1 MNTTHI
7 ICRQCKRESF
17 LEDTAVTCCP
27 YCGSY
32 EINTTIIPNISEAAL
47 SAMGYDK
54 LSEEQKAVV
63 MSTEGINYVE
73 AGPGTAKSTTLVFR
87 TNYLIHYRRDGIHRP
102 LILTFTNQAVDQL
115 VQSFLNHRPQDRPH
129 VATLH
134 GFAFGRLHEFC
145 DLLPYQF
152 QDFRIMCEDDWNLF
166 FNWNRTFN
174 PAVDGTL
181 SATELKAIIRLEKRT
196 GSYISALL
204 EGKENADPLLS
215 AFLYYQRE
223 NCMLDFDDLINAL
236 VWLMKKNPDVCGKI
250 NDRYRYVLVDES
262 QDLTAPELEL
272 LNLITLRYRNLFL
285 VGDTDQSIYGWRG
298 AQNRVSGWLES
309 LGCKVHRFSLTL
321 NYRSSQAVL
330 DAAGSVIE
338 SAPNHKPKQLT
349 AVYPKGVKV
358 MVKECPDPFHE
369 AKIIASSIEVAV
381 DQTSQPR
388 PLKYSDIAVLAR
400 NHASLRLI
408 RRALIKKKIPVC
420 CDNETPLLQRPVIQ
434 SVIRYF
440 RFLDSPN
447 YLTLSALDKPLV
459 QKKFLL
465 EFLEAVENA
474 DGHVSEALCFF
485 DVDDYEDED
494 KLTAHGYWFKSV
506 LDAIDSRLTGLNKY
520 SLVAVIETFLAEF
533 EKNNPKTE
541 DDIQDF
547 RIFCQILLKKSGN
560 NLGRFLDLLTFSEQE
575 ETELGERQNYV
586 HLLTLHGS
594 KGRQFEKVFI
604 AGVNA
609 SIIPSPKC
617 DYEEE
622 RRLFYVGITRAS
634 KELVISYY
642 RNFFEHTEEPS
653 PFLTPVLQS
662 PSVIFCPTV
671 ESKKKH
677 KRRENK

>member
-7 ICRQCKRESF
+7 ICSQCKRESF
-17 LEDTAVTCCP
+17 LENWPVFFCP
-27 YCGSY
+27 YCGSN
-32 EINTTIIPNISEAAL
+32 EINFAITQNRSGSAL
-47 SAMGYDK
+47 TAMGYNK

-73 AGPGTAKSTTLVFR
+73 AGPGTAKTTTLVFR

-115 VQSFLNHRPQDRPH
+115 VQSFLNQRPQDRPH

-152 QDFRIMCEDDWNLF
+152 QDFRIMCEDDWNSF
-166 FNWNRTFN
+166 FNWNRTHN
-174 PAVDGTL
+174 SAVDGNL
-181 SATELKAIIRLEKRT
+181 SDAEIKAIIQQKKRT
-196 GSYISALL
+196 VPYISDLL
-204 EGKENADPLLS
+204 VVEDWTDPLLS
-215 AFLYYQRE
+215 AVLSYQKD

-236 VWLMKKNPDVCGKI
+236 VWLLKKNPDVCEKI

-298 AQNRVSGWLES
+298 AQNRVSDWLES

-338 SAPNHKPKQLT
+338 SAPNREPKQLT

-369 AKIIASSIEVAV
+369 AKIIASSIELSV
-381 DQTSQPR
+381 DPLSQPR

-459 QKKFLL
+459 PEKFLP
-465 EFLEAVENA
+465 EFFSCIENA
-474 DGHVSEALCFF
+474 DGHVSEALFSF
-485 DVDDYEDED
+485 DEDDDDDED
-494 KLTAHGYWFKSV
+494 KLTAHGYWFKRV
-506 LDAIDSRLTGLNKY
+506 LDAIDSLLGLKKY
-520 SLVAVIETFLAEF
+520 SLTVVIETFLDEF
-533 EKNNPKTE
+533 EKNNPETE

-547 RIFCQILLKKSGN
+547 RIFCRKLLKKSGDD
-560 NLGRFLDLLTFSEQE
+560 LGRFLDLLTFSAQE
-575 ETELGERQNYV
+575 ETELEERQNYV

-594 KGRQFEKVFI
+594 KGRQFKKVFI

-609 SIIPSPKC
+609 SIIPSPKG

-622 RRLFYVGITRAS
+622 RRLFYVGITRAR
-634 KELVISYY
+634 KELVISCY
-642 RNFFEHTEEPS
+642 RNFFDHTEEPS
-653 PFLTPVLQS
+653 PFLTRLLES

-671 ESKKKH
+671 DSKWKRKYRKKK
-677 KRRENK
+677 